1 MQVDGERGTP
11 GDDPD
16 MAERR
21 GKVREERD
29 PLVLAAGDRTA
40 GGLGE
45 QSRGEVVQVD
55 GLLRRG
61 HDLPD
66 EGMGADQGEEPLG
79 VISDFPGER
88 VPVGVIECPEQQRT
102 SGRAP
107 PPSAA
112 PPPRSSRRPSQ
123 RGRGAAE

>member
-21 GKVREERD
+21 DKVREERD
-29 PLVLAAGDRTA
+29 PLVLAAGDWTA

-45 QSRGEVVQVD
+45 QGRGEVVQVD

-66 EGMGADQGEEPLG
+66 EGMGADEGEEPLG
-79 VISDFPGER
+79 VIADLR
-88 VPVGVIECPEQQRT
+88 R
-102 SGRAP
+102 RAC
-107 PPSAA
+107 
-112 PPPRSSRRPSQ
+112 PRSVS
-123 RGRGAAE
+123 